1 MLFQEP
7 KKNEKFSI
15 QKFWAIIIV
24 SSLILGALA
33 GAVTSFL
40 ILQNLDQLV
49 GDNGLKIKKVETEKI
64 TLLEEESATI
74 DVVKTASP
82 SVVSIIVSKELKDI
96 YSSTGPLDDYF
107 NLGPFGFRFE
117 QPQPELAPE
126 KGEQKQE
133 IGGGTGFIISEDGLI
148 LTNKHVVIDE
158 EADYT
163 VLTNEGKKFEAEVL
177 ARDPIN
183 DLAVIK
189 IDADDLQP
197 LALGDS
203 DNIEIGQTVIAIGN
217 TLSEFRN
224 TVTRGVI
231 SGIGRRVEAGGS
243 LGYSEVIEEAI
254 QTDAA
259 INPGNSGGPLLN
271 LQGQVIGISTAISRA
286 GQLVGFAIPINEAKQ
301 VITSIEKYGKIV
313 RPFLGVRYVMI
324 NKKMAEINDLPV
336 DYGALIVQGNNP
348 DILAVVPGSP
358 ADKAG
363 LAANDIILQVNEQ
376 KIDQNHSLGRV
387 LARYVPGDE
396 IELKILHDGE
406 EKNVQVELVERAID

>member
-1 MLFQEP
+1 MFFQEP
-7 KKNEKFSI
+7 KKNAKNFK
-15 QKFWAIIIV
+15 QRFLVLVIV
-24 SSLILGALA
+24 LSLILGALA
-33 GAVTSFL
+33 GAATSFL

-49 GDNGLKIKKVETEKI
+49 GDNGLKIEKVKTEKI
-64 TLLEEESATI
+64 SLLEEESATI
-74 DVVKTASP
+74 EVVKTASP

-96 YSSTGPLDDYF
+96 YSSTGPLDDHF

-117 QPQPELAPE
+117 QPQPQLPE
-126 KGEQKQE
+126 NGEQKQE

-163 VLTNEGKKFEAEVL
+163 ILTNEGEKFEAEVL

-189 IDADDLQP
+189 IDADNLQP

-231 SGIGRRVEAGGS
+231 SGIGRRVEAGGN

-286 GQLVGFAIPINEAKQ
+286 GQSVGFAIPINEAKQ

-324 NKKMAEINDLPV
+324 NKKMAEINDLSV
-336 DYGALIVQGNNP
+336 DYGALIVQGNNS
-348 DILAVVPGSP
+348 DVLAVVPGSP

-387 LARYVPGDE
+387 LARYAPGDE
-396 IELKILHDGE
+396 VELKVFHDGE
-406 EKNVQVELVERAID
+406 EKTVKVQLVEREIE